1 MAQIKTDCFTAAQ
14 RKMLVVSSSG
24 SNKGRVQLIPAAL
37 FSNPLQ
43 YRYKIEETG
52 ETFTSTKANTKDAY
66 EEYTFL
72 KSVDALTS
80 ELELS

>member
-24 SNKGRVQLIPAAL
+24 SNKGLARAIKTGFAL

-52 ETFTSTKANTKDAY
+52 ETFTSTKSNTKDAY
-66 EEYTFL
+66 Q
-72 KSVDALTS
+72 
-80 ELELS
+80 ELMEKNL

>member
-1 MAQIKTDCFTAAQ
+1 MINTGI
-14 RKMLVVSSSG
+14 M
-24 SNKGRVQLIPAAL
+24 L

-52 ETFTSTKANTKDAY
+52 ETFNSTKSNTREAY

-72 KSVDALTS
+72 NSVYGLTS
-80 ELELS
+80 EFDIF